1 MTVNVQNGTIAM
13 KFNLDWE
20 ISKMLFEDMTYS
32 LKEKIISGTSF
43 CVNEGKNNRAYGIP
57 RVRKSLI

>member
-1 MTVNVQNGTIAM
+1 M

-20 ISKMLFEDMTYS
+20 ISKMLFEDRTYS
-32 LKEKIISGTSF
+32 LKEKIITGTPF

-57 RVRKSLI
+57 RVRKSLL